1 MNVEELRDCL
11 HDYRFFKVAVVRP
24 HWEMRT
30 MPLMCVYKRTV
41 QSILCIGLALAESL
55 LARAQELAPAN
66 LEELSKRAEA
76 TPTPSAEQP
85 RAKPS
90 LEISAAR
97 PKETPTLIPEQTPL
111 PEEQATPAAAV
122 EKNRPRVGRRAVVQ
136 PKAPPASPTSLS
148 AAKAV
153 AISTPLPNYPYE
165 ARRDHVTGSGVCVM
179 TVDTGSGNVSSA
191 AMTKSTGNALL
202 DKITTETFG
211 KWRFKP
217 GTVSQVQVP
226 ITYQ

>member
-1 MNVEELRDCL
+1 
-11 HDYRFFKVAVVRP
+11 
-24 HWEMRT
+24 
-30 MPLMCVYKRTV
+30 MPLMCVYKRTI
-41 QSILCIGLALAESL
+41 QSILCIGLALAGSL

-76 TPTPSAEQP
+76 TPSPSAEQP

-97 PKETPTLIPEQTPL
+97 PKETPTLIPEQAPP

-136 PKAPPASPTSLS
+136 PKVPPASPTSLS

-153 AISTPLPNYPYE
+153 AISAPLPNYPYE
-165 ARRDHVTGSGVCVM
+165 ARRAHLSSSSGVCVM
-179 TVDTGSGNVSSA
+179 FVDTTSGTVTSA
-191 AMTKSTGNALL
+191 VMAQSTGNTIL
-202 DKITTETFG
+202 DKITTDTFA

-226 ITYQ
+226 ITYR

>member
-1 MNVEELRDCL
+1 
-11 HDYRFFKVAVVRP
+11 
-24 HWEMRT
+24 
-30 MPLMCVYKRTV
+30 MPLMCVYKRRV
-41 QSILCIGLALAESL
+41 QSILCIGLALAGSL

-97 PKETPTLIPEQTPL
+97 SKETLTLIPEQTP
-111 PEEQATPAAAV
+111 PSQEQATPAAAI

-153 AISTPLPNYPYE
+153 AISAPLPNYPYE
-165 ARRDHVTGSGVCVM
+165 ARRAHLSSSSGVCVM
-179 TVDTGSGNVSSA
+179 FVDTTSGTVTSVVMA
-191 AMTKSTGNALL
+191 QSTGNTIL
-202 DKITTETFG
+202 DKITTDTFA

>member
-1 MNVEELRDCL
+1 
-11 HDYRFFKVAVVRP
+11 
-24 HWEMRT
+24 
-30 MPLMCVYKRTV
+30 MPLMCVYKRTI
-41 QSILCIGLALAESL
+41 QSILCIGLALAGSL

-76 TPTPSAEQP
+76 TPTPSAERP

-97 PKETPTLIPEQTPL
+97 PKETLTLIPEQTP
-111 PEEQATPAAAV
+111 PPQEQATPAAAV

-153 AISTPLPNYPYE
+153 AISAPLPNYPYE
-165 ARRDHVTGSGVCVM
+165 ARRAHLSSSSGVCVM
-179 TVDTGSGNVSSA
+179 FVDTTSGTVTSA
-191 AMTKSTGNALL
+191 VMAQSTGNTIL
-202 DKITTETFG
+202 DKITTDTFA

>member
-1 MNVEELRDCL
+1 
-11 HDYRFFKVAVVRP
+11 
-24 HWEMRT
+24 

-41 QSILCIGLALAESL
+41 QSTLCIGLALAGLL

-66 LEELSKRAEA
+66 LEELSKRPEA
-76 TPTPSAEQP
+76 TPTPNRDNPSS
-85 RAKPS
+85 KPS
-90 LEISAAR
+90 IEIPAATLN
-97 PKETPTLIPEQTPL
+97 ETPTPIPEQPPPPKEL
-111 PEEQATPAAAV
+111 ATPVATV
-122 EKNRPRVGRRAVVQ
+122 EKNTPRARRRAFVQ
-136 PKAPPASPTSLS
+136 PKTPLATPTSLS

-165 ARRDHVTGSGVCVM
+165 ARRAHVTRSSGVCVM
-179 TVDTGSGNVSSA
+179 FVDTTSGTVTSA
-191 AMTKSTGNALL
+191 AMTQSTGDAIL
-202 DKITTETFG
+202 DKITTDTFA

>member
-1 MNVEELRDCL
+1 
-11 HDYRFFKVAVVRP
+11 
-24 HWEMRT
+24 

-41 QSILCIGLALAESL
+41 QSIMCIGLALAGSL

-66 LEELSKRAEA
+66 LEELSKRPEA
-76 TPTPSAEQP
+76 TPTPNSDKP
-85 RAKPS
+85 SSKPS

-97 PKETPTLIPEQTPL
+97 PKETPTLIPEQTPP

-153 AISTPLPNYPYE
+153 AISAPLPNYPYE
-165 ARRDHVTGSGVCVM
+165 ARRAHLSSSSGVCVM
-179 TVDTGSGNVSSA
+179 FVDTTSGTVTSA
-191 AMTKSTGNALL
+191 VMAQSTGNAIL
-202 DKITTETFG
+202 DKITIDTFG
-211 KWRFKP
+211 QWRFKP

-226 ITYQ
+226 ITYR

>member
-1 MNVEELRDCL
+1 VRL
-11 HDYRFFKVAVVRP
+11 HKG
-24 HWEMRT
+24 
-30 MPLMCVYKRTV
+30 TV
-41 QSILCIGLALAESL
+41 QFVLCIGVALAGSP
-55 LARAQELAPAN
+55 LARAQELVPAT
-66 LEELSKRAEA
+66 LPDLSKGSKRSEA
-76 TPTPSAEQP
+76 TPTPSGEKP
-85 RAKPS
+85 MSKPS
-90 LEISAAR
+90 LEIPAT
-97 PKETPTLIPEQTPL
+97 TPNEKPTPIAEKTPP
-111 PEEQATPAAAV
+111 PEELPTPAATME
-122 EKNRPRVGRRAVVQ
+122 EKRPPVRKRAIVQ
-136 PKAPPASPTSLS
+136 HKAPEPPPAIPTSLS

>member
-1 MNVEELRDCL
+1 MHLDKGIFQFV
-11 HDYRFFKVAVVRP
+11 
-24 HWEMRT
+24 
-30 MPLMCVYKRTV
+30 
-41 QSILCIGLALAESL
+41 LCIGVALAGPP
-55 LARAQELAPAN
+55 LARAQELVPAT
-66 LEELSKRAEA
+66 LLDLSKSSKRTEA

-85 RAKPS
+85 RSKPS
-90 LEISAAR
+90 LEIPAA
-97 PKETPTLIPEQTPL
+97 TPNENPTPIAEKTPP
-111 PEEQATPAAAV
+111 PEELATPAATME
-122 EKNRPRVGRRAVVQ
+122 EKRPPVRKRAIVQ
-136 PKAPPASPTSLS
+136 PKAPEPPPAISTSLS

-165 ARRDHVTGSGVCVM
+165 ARRAHVTGSGVCIM
-179 TVDTGSGNVSSA
+179 TVDTGSGNVTSA
-191 AMTKSTGNALL
+191 AMTESTGNALL